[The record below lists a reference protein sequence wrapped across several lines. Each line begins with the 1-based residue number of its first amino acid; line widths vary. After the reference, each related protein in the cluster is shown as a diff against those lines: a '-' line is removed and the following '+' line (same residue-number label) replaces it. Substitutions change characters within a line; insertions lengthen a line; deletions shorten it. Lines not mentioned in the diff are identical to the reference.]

1 MKSSGLAWCFS
12 AFCCRDDTK
21 ADGVQPKKTRG
32 RQMARYGIKIK
43 MLELKKWF
51 HCLQNNICD
60 AHQHRNM
67 EEKWR
72 TKKRKQHAATKQ
84 SVHRITRKSK
94 NRKPRCKVQVC
105 SKANFKIRGWTEPN
119 TVSFTMRGH
128 HLPLHVCMQRSINTT
143 LTKICV
149 NSTGGVSPSFE
160 PTVLK
165 YPAEKPPVNAPW
177 NLLYRPF
184 SSLTV

>member
-32 RQMARYGIKIK
+32 RQMSRYGIKIK
-43 MLELKKWF
+43 MLELKKRF

-60 AHQHRNM
+60 GRQHRNM
-67 EEKWR
+67 GEKWR
-72 TKKRKQHAATKQ
+72 TKKENNTQLQ
-84 SVHRITRKSK
+84 SS
-94 NRKPRCKVQVC
+94 QVC
-105 SKANFKIRGWTEPN
+105 SKANFKILGWTEPN

-128 HLPLHVCMQRSINTT
+128 HLPLHVCMQRSINIT

-149 NSTGGVSPSFE
+149 NSTGGLSPSFE